1 MMYNSYEGDYTL
13 DKKKAF
19 TLAEMMVVMLIL
31 TIVLAAFAPLMTK
44 RRTVDLSSPWR
55 YATNNS
61 DIYYGLGAKQ
71 TAMIGKNNKSSS
83 DIDSKLLINADSQ
96 QAHISFLS

>member
-1 MMYNSYEGDYTL
+1 
-13 DKKKAF
+13 
-19 TLAEMMVVMLIL
+19 MVVMLIL

-71 TAMIGKNNKSSS
+71 SAMIGQNSKASG
-83 DIDSKLLINADSQ
+83 DLDSRLIINT
-96 QAHISFLS
+96 